1 MSKEKHINIWNLP
14 NILSLLRIATV
25 PIFVLLLF
33 KSSKSVSIIAAS
45 LFIVV
50 SFTDLID
57 GYLARKRGMVT
68 NLGKFLDPLA
78 DKLLI
83 IAVLIMLVPMGRV
96 PAWIVVLIACREIAV
111 TGLRAVAADTC
122 IIIAASKAGKYK
134 TAFQTAAVIAL
145 LFHYRLFNIN
155 IHQIGMVLLWMALA
169 LTLWSG
175 FEYFLIFFR
184 RSRTTN
190 GGRLI

>member
-1 MSKEKHINIWNLP
+1 MSKEKHVNILTLP

-25 PIFVLLLF
+25 PIFILLLF
-33 KSSKSVSIIAAS
+33 KSSKSASIIAAS

-57 GYLARKRGMVT
+57 GYLARKKGMVT

-111 TGLRAVAADTC
+111 TGLRAVAADTG
-122 IIIAASKAGKYK
+122 IVISASRAGKYK
-134 TAFQTAAVIAL
+134 TAFQTAALIAL
-145 LFHYRLFNIN
+145 LYHYRLININ
-155 IHQIGMVLLWMALA
+155 IHQIGIVLLWIALA

-175 FEYFLIFFR
+175 FEYFLIYFR
-184 RSRTTN
+184 MSRTSMEEK
-190 GGRLI
+190 

>member
-1 MSKEKHINIWNLP
+1 MSKEKHINIWTLP

-25 PIFVLLLF
+25 PIFILLLF
-33 KSSKSVSIIAAS
+33 KSSKSASIIAAS

-57 GYLARKRGMVT
+57 GYLARKKGMVT

-83 IAVLIMLVPMGRV
+83 IAILIRLVPMGRV
-96 PAWIVVLIACREIAV
+96 PAWIVVLISCREIAV
-111 TGLRAVAADTC
+111 TGLRAVAADTG
-122 IIIAASKAGKYK
+122 IVISASKAGKYK
-134 TAFQTAAVIAL
+134 TAFQTTAVIAL
-145 LFHYRLFNIN
+145 LYHYRLININ
-155 IHQIGMVLLWMALA
+155 IHQIGMVLLWIALA

-175 FEYFLIFFR
+175 FEYFLIYFR
-184 RSRTTN
+184 MSRTPMEEK
-190 GGRLI
+190 